1 MVKYNVIPKK
11 NPINKEVKY
20 YAQMAPVNPVK
31 LAELAESI
39 SAQCTVTVHDVKAV
53 LSALQEHIAQHL
65 RNGNS
70 VRLGDLGSFRP
81 VLKSSGAL
89 SADEFSTSHIKG
101 LKVSFVM
108 SSPMRYLLSK
118 QNPNVN
124 FQLVRPDEDT
134 VPIISIKI
142 PATIF

>member
-1 MVKYNVIPKK
+1 
-11 NPINKEVKY
+11 
-20 YAQMAPVNPVK
+20 
-31 LAELAESI
+31 
-39 SAQCTVTVHDVKAV
+39 VHDVKAV

-118 QNPNVN
+118 QNPNVT
-124 FQLVRPDEDT
+124 FQMVRPDEDT
-134 VPIISIKI
+134 EGEDET
-142 PATIF
+142 A

>member
-1 MVKYNVIPKK
+1 MIKYNVIPRK
-11 NPINKEVKY
+11 NPINKVVKY

-31 LAELAESI
+31 LSELADSI
-39 SAQCTVTVHDVKAV
+39 SAQCTLTVHDVKAV

-70 VRLGDLGSFRP
+70 VRLGDLGSFRA
-81 VLKSSGAL
+81 VIKSRGA
-89 SADEFSTSHIKG
+89 STIEDFSVGNIKG

-124 FQLVRPDEDT
+124 FQMVRPEEENDEMGEDET
-134 VPIISIKI
+134 
-142 PATIF
+142 A

>member
-1 MVKYNVIPKK
+1 MVKYNVIPRK
-11 NPINKEVKY
+11 NPINKVVKY

-31 LAELAESI
+31 LSELAESI
-39 SAQCTVTVHDVKAV
+39 SAQCTLTIHDVKAV
-53 LSALQEHIAQHL
+53 LSALQEHIASHL

-70 VRLGDLGSFRP
+70 VRLGDLGSFRA
-81 VLKSSGAL
+81 VIKCRGANTMEDFTSSNI
-89 SADEFSTSHIKG
+89 TG

-124 FQLVRPDEDT
+124 FQVVRPNDEEDEPGEDET
-134 VPIISIKI
+134 E
-142 PATIF
+142 

>member
-1 MVKYNVIPKK
+1 MVKYNVIPRK

-31 LAELAESI
+31 LSELADSI
-39 SAQCTVTVHDVKAV
+39 SAQCTLTVHDVKAV

-70 VRLGDLGSFRP
+70 VRLGDLGSFCA
-81 VLKSSGAL
+81 VIKSRGASTIEDF
-89 SADEFSTSHIKG
+89 SAGNIKG

-124 FQLVRPDEDT
+124 FQMVRPEEENDEMGEDET
-134 VPIISIKI
+134 
-142 PATIF
+142 A